1 MSNFFD
7 SDIIQNEL
15 TNINRLQEDIYKNVL
30 SFGFMNRDEKL
41 KHIEKLNTLIEKQKV
56 MYTRLSL
63 SDDPKALEMKENI
76 RKSLS
81 LMGFSQDTDINLV
94 FNSMVETIES
104 LKEHLDD

>member
-15 TNINRLQEDIYKNVL
+15 KSINVLQEDIYKNVL
-30 SFGFMNRDEKL
+30 NFGYMSREEKL
-41 KHIEKLNTLIEKQKV
+41 KHIEKLNTLIEKQKI

-76 RKSLS
+76 KKSIS
-81 LMGFSQDTDINLV
+81 IMGFSPDTNINTL
-94 FNSMVETIES
+94 FDSMKKTINS
-104 LKEHLDD
+104 LKENLD

>member
-1 MSNFFD
+1 MSSFFD
-7 SDIIQNEL
+7 SDIIRNEL
-15 TNINRLQEDIYKNVL
+15 SYINKLQEDIYKSVL
-30 SFGFMNRDEKL
+30 RFGFMNRDEKL

-81 LMGFSQDTDINLV
+81 MMGFSQDTDINLV
-94 FNSMVETIES
+94 FNSMVETIET
-104 LKEHLDD
+104 LKKHLDD